1 MNALISGAGGFVGG
15 HLLTYLHQH
24 TPTVRLHGTL
34 FSEAENRPALAAL
47 GCQLWTLDLRDADA
61 VRDLLAEVRPTRIYH
76 LAGQAFVPRSFA
88 APWETLEINLRG
100 TLNLLEAVR
109 ALNLDARILVVS
121 SAEIYGAADPESLP
135 LTERAPFIPS
145 SPYSVSKI
153 AQDMLAWQYA
163 RAHRLHVVRA
173 RPFNHIGTGQSPNF
187 AVPDWAS
194 QIVAAEL
201 GQREPIVSV
210 GNLAAARDFTDV
222 RDVVR
227 AYALALERGEAG
239 EVYNVCSGAP
249 QTMQHILDTLISLS
263 STPITVRVDPE
274 RVRPIEIPVLYGSY
288 ARLQAHTGWQ
298 PQIGLAQSL
307 SDVLSEWRTR
317 LRSA

>member
-1 MNALISGAGGFVGG
+1 MPHVA
-15 HLLTYLHQH
+15 
-24 TPTVRLHGTL
+24 LHGTL
-34 FSEAENRPALAAL
+34 FSDSERRAALEAL

-61 VRDLLAEVRPTRIYH
+61 VRDLVARIRPDRIYH

-88 APWETLEINLRG
+88 APWETLEVNIRG

-109 ALNLDARILVVS
+109 ALKLETRILVVS
-121 SAEIYGAADPESLP
+121 SAEIYGAAAADSLP
-135 LTERAPFIPS
+135 LTESAPFVPS

-163 RAHRLHVVRA
+163 RAHSLYTVRV
-173 RPFNHIGTGQSPNF
+173 RPFNHIGTGQSADF
-187 AVPDWAS
+187 AVPNWAS
-194 QIVAAEL
+194 QIAAAEL
-201 GQREPIVSV
+201 GLREPIVAV

-227 AYALALERGEAG
+227 AYALALERGAAG
-239 EVYNVCSGAP
+239 AVYNVCSGVP
-249 QTMQHILDTLISLS
+249 QTMQHVLETLIGLS
-263 STPITVRVDPE
+263 RTPITVRVDPE

-288 ARLQAHTGWQ
+288 ARLQADTDWR
-298 PQIGLAQSL
+298 PQISLAQSL
-307 SDVLSEWRTR
+307 TDVLNEWRAR

>member
-15 HLLTYLHQH
+15 HLLAYLCQH
-24 TPTVRLHGTL
+24 MPHLTLHGTI
-34 FSEAENRPALAAL
+34 FSASERRAALEQL
-47 GCQLWTLDLRDADA
+47 GCQLWALDLRDESA
-61 VRDLLAEVRPTRIYH
+61 VRDLLAQLRPERIYH

-88 APWETLEINLRG
+88 APWETLEVNIRS

-109 ALNLDARILVVS
+109 LLKLPTRILVVS
-121 SAEIYGAADPESLP
+121 SADIYGSAAPEALP
-135 LTERAPFIPS
+135 LTEEAPFIPS

-163 RAHRLHVVRA
+163 RAHGMYIVRA
-173 RPFNHIGTGQSPNF
+173 RPFNHIGTGQSTDF
-187 AVPDWAS
+187 AVPNWAS
-194 QIVAAEL
+194 QIAAIEL

-227 AYALALERGEAG
+227 AYALALERGAAG
-239 EVYNVCSGAP
+239 AVYNVCSGVP
-249 QTMQHILDTLISLS
+249 QTMQHVLETLISLS
-263 STPITVRVDPE
+263 PTPITVRVDPE
-274 RVRPIEIPVLYGSY
+274 RVRPIEIPILYGSY
-288 ARLQAHTGWQ
+288 ARLKADTDWQ
-298 PQIGLAQSL
+298 PQISLVQSL
-307 SDVLSEWRTR
+307 TDVLNEWRAH

>member
-1 MNALISGAGGFVGG
+1 MPHVA
-15 HLLTYLHQH
+15 
-24 TPTVRLHGTL
+24 LHGTL
-34 FSEAENRPALAAL
+34 FSDSERRAALEAL

-61 VRDLLAEVRPTRIYH
+61 VRDLVAHIRPDRIYH

-88 APWETLEINLRG
+88 APWETLEVNIRG

-109 ALNLDARILVVS
+109 ALKLETRILVVS
-121 SAEIYGAADPESLP
+121 SAEIYGAAAADSLP
-135 LTERAPFIPS
+135 LTESAPFMPS

-163 RAHRLHVVRA
+163 RAHSLYTVRV
-173 RPFNHIGTGQSPNF
+173 RPFNHIGTGQSADF
-187 AVPDWAS
+187 AVPNWAS
-194 QIVAAEL
+194 QIAAAEL
-201 GQREPIVSV
+201 GLREPIVAV

-227 AYALALERGEAG
+227 AYALALERGAAG
-239 EVYNVCSGAP
+239 AVYNVCSGVP
-249 QTMQHILDTLISLS
+249 QTMQHVLETLIGLS
-263 STPITVRVDPE
+263 QTPITVRVDPE

-288 ARLQAHTGWQ
+288 ARLQADTDWR
-298 PQIGLAQSL
+298 PQISLAQSL
-307 SDVLSEWRTR
+307 TDVLNEWRAR

>member
-1 MNALISGAGGFVGG
+1 LKALISGAGGFVGG
-15 HLLTYLHQH
+15 HLLAYLCQH
-24 TPTVRLHGTL
+24 MPHVALHGTL
-34 FSEAENRPALAAL
+34 FSDSERRAALEAL

-61 VRDLLAEVRPTRIYH
+61 VRDLVAHIRPDRIYH

-88 APWETLEINLRG
+88 APWETLEVNIRG

-109 ALNLDARILVVS
+109 ALKLETRILVVS
-121 SAEIYGAADPESLP
+121 SAEIYGAAAADSLP
-135 LTERAPFIPS
+135 LTESAPFVPS

-163 RAHRLHVVRA
+163 RAHSLYTVRV
-173 RPFNHIGTGQSPNF
+173 RPFNHIGTGQSADF
-187 AVPDWAS
+187 AVPNWAS
-194 QIVAAEL
+194 QIAAAEL
-201 GQREPIVSV
+201 GLREPIVAV

-227 AYALALERGEAG
+227 AYALALERGAAG
-239 EVYNVCSGAP
+239 AVYNVCSGVP
-249 QTMQHILDTLISLS
+249 QTMQHVLETLIGLS
-263 STPITVRVDPE
+263 QTPITVRVDPE

-288 ARLQAHTGWQ
+288 ARLQADTDWR
-298 PQIGLAQSL
+298 PQISLAQSL
-307 SDVLSEWRTR
+307 TDVLNEWRAR

>member
-1 MNALISGAGGFVGG
+1 MPHVA
-15 HLLTYLHQH
+15 
-24 TPTVRLHGTL
+24 LHGTL
-34 FSEAENRPALAAL
+34 FSDSERRAALEAL

-61 VRDLLAEVRPTRIYH
+61 VRDLVARIRPDRIYH

-88 APWETLEINLRG
+88 APWETLEVNIRG

-109 ALNLDARILVVS
+109 ALKLETRILVVS
-121 SAEIYGAADPESLP
+121 SAEIYGAAAADSLP
-135 LTERAPFIPS
+135 LTESAPFVPS

-163 RAHRLHVVRA
+163 RAHSLYTVRV
-173 RPFNHIGTGQSPNF
+173 RPFNHIGTGQSADF
-187 AVPDWAS
+187 AVPNWAS
-194 QIVAAEL
+194 QIAAAEL
-201 GQREPIVSV
+201 GLREPIVAV

-227 AYALALERGEAG
+227 AYALALERGAAG
-239 EVYNVCSGAP
+239 AVYNVCSGVP
-249 QTMQHILDTLISLS
+249 QTMQHVLETLIGLS
-263 STPITVRVDPE
+263 QTPITVRVDPE

-288 ARLQAHTGWQ
+288 ARLQADTDWR
-298 PQIGLAQSL
+298 PQISLAQSL
-307 SDVLSEWRTR
+307 TDVLNEWRAR